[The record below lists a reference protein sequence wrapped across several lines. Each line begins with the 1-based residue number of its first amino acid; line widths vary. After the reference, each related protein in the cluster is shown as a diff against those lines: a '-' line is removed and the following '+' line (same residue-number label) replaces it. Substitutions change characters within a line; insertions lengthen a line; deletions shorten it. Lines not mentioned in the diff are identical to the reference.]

1 MIQRVNFINR
11 GSIQNMQPL
20 PTWAAVSISEEVETK
35 LKPGFYAVH
44 RAYFHDVDP
53 ASNKTDEPHILMNK
67 GHAEDIVAFVE
78 SVAPHIDVLW
88 VNCQGGISRS
98 AAVAKWVAERF
109 NLPFDHDYA
118 AYNKHVYRLMI
129 DAGERYRRGLHES

>member
-11 GSIQNMQPL
+11 SSMQNLEPL

-35 LKPGFYAVH
+35 LKTGWYAIH

-53 ASNKTDEPHILMNK
+53 AKHCDEPHILMNAK
-67 GHAEDIVAFVE
+67 HAEEIVAFIEVI
-78 SVAPHIDVLW
+78 APHIEILW

-98 AAVAKWVAERF
+98 AAVAKWIAERF
-109 NLPFDHDYA
+109 DLPFNHSYSL
-118 AYNKHVYRLMI
+118 YNRHVYRLMTEAGQRYMDKY
-129 DAGERYRRGLHES
+129 DAS

>member
-11 GSIQNMQPL
+11 GSMQNMQPL
-20 PTWAAVSISEEVETK
+20 PSWAAVSISEEVETK

-53 ASNKTDEPHILMNK
+53 VVNKTNEPHILMNTS
-67 GHAEDIVAFVE
+67 HADNIVAFVE
-78 SVAPHIDVLW
+78 SVAPHIEILW

-109 NLPFDHDYA
+109 DLPFDSSYA
-118 AYNKHVYRLMI
+118 AFNKHVYRLMTE
-129 DAGERYRRGLHES
+129 AGQRYKDKRNES